1 MAKQLH
7 SKIGVRGLIC
17 LTLVFLS
24 ANMVYGQRRTLPEE
38 DWYGDIKQGL
48 RAFYLGKGV
57 RVTLPVPK
65 GGLEILDGVIQ
76 RPADARAPEYI
87 AQPGDE
93 LKVKSLDF
101 TDHEIEFT
109 LGGDE
114 PPPKRR
120 FPNPFAFNRPP
131 RVKIFFSRELNAQDL
146 TIENINR
153 YLALAVDVAALKPP
167 ALAAAEKVAPA
178 EEAEP
183 EPTPVPGLKIT
194 GTLTDSSICE
204 LTVESAPSAARIYI
218 DGSFSGNS
226 PRTFRLS
233 PGEHVILIIHDGYNS
248 WERKLSLP
256 EGRAAALIAE
266 LSRN

>member
-1 MAKQLH
+1 MAQQLH

-65 GGLEILDGVIQ
+65 GGLEILDGVVQ
-76 RPADARAPEYI
+76 RPSDARAPEYI

-109 LGGDE
+109 LGGDD

-120 FPNPFAFNRPP
+120 FPNPFALNRPP
-131 RVKIFFSRELNAQDL
+131 RVKIFFTRELNAQDL
-146 TIENINR
+146 TIENINKF
-153 YLALAVDVAALKPP
+153 LGLAVDVAALNPP
-167 ALAAAEKVAPA
+167 AEKVAPA
-178 EEAEP
+178 GEDEP
-183 EPTPVPGLKIT
+183 EPAPVPGLTIT
-194 GTLTDSSICE
+194 GTLSDSSICE
-204 LTVESAPSAARIYI
+204 LTIESAPAAARIYI
-218 DGSFSGNS
+218 DGSFSGSS
-226 PRTFRLS
+226 PRSFRLS
-233 PGEHVILIIHDGYNS
+233 PGEHIILIIHDGYNS

-256 EGRAAALIAE
+256 EGKTAALKAE
-266 LSRN
+266 MSRK

>member
-1 MAKQLH
+1 MAKQLQ
-7 SKIGVRGLIC
+7 SKIGARGLIC
-17 LTLVFLS
+17 LTIIILS
-24 ANMVYGQRRTLPEE
+24 ANMAYGQRRTLPEE

-57 RVTLPVPK
+57 RVTMPVPK
-65 GGLEILDGVIQ
+65 GGLEILDGVVQ
-76 RPADARAPEYI
+76 RPSDARAPEYI

-93 LKVKSLDF
+93 LKVKSLEF

-120 FPNPFAFNRPP
+120 FPNPFVFNRPP
-131 RVKIFFSRELNAQDL
+131 RVKIFFSREINAQDL

-153 YLALAVDVAALKPP
+153 FLGLAVDVAALKPP
-167 ALAAAEKVAPA
+167 AEKVAPA

-183 EPTPVPGLKIT
+183 EPASVPGLKII

-204 LTVESAPSAARIYI
+204 LTVESTPPAARIYI

-233 PGEHVILIIHDGYNS
+233 PGEHIILIIHDGYNS

-256 EGRAAALIAE
+256 EGKTAALIAE
-266 LSRN
+266 LSRK